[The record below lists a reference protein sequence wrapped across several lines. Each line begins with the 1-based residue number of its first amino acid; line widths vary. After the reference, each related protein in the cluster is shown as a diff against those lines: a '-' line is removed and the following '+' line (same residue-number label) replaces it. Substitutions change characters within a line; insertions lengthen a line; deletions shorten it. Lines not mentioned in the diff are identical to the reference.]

1 MDPDA
6 LRRRRWLTVVVM
18 MATIMQA
25 LDGTIANVALPNI
38 QGSLSATQEQV
49 AWVITSY
56 IVSAAIATPLAGF
69 CAVRFGVR
77 RILVS
82 SVIGFTIASMLCGAA
97 QTLPQL
103 VAFRTLQG
111 VCGAALVPLSQ
122 TLMMEAYPREEQ
134 GKAMAM
140 WGVGTMLGPIT
151 GPTLGGWLTD
161 EYSWRWVFYIN
172 LPVGILCAVGL
183 MILIKNKASDTPRPF
198 DLLGFTLLSIAIG
211 TFQLMLD
218 RGEQVDWFGSK
229 EIITEAAVAGIAA
242 AMFVIHMLSSDHP
255 FLPRDLF
262 RDRNLMLGIIFTAI
276 TGLLMI
282 VTATLLPPFLQ
293 QLKGYPVFTTGV
305 VMAPRGIGTMISMF
319 MVSRLIGKVDARWL
333 IAIGLSLCGLS
344 LYDMTQFSIDVSEG
358 QVIWNGFMQGI
369 GLGLVFPPLTTLAF
383 ATVPARIRTE
393 GAAINAL
400 MRNLGASIGVAV
412 LVALLD
418 RNTQIN
424 RSVLAE
430 HLTPFSPLWR
440 FGTTPL
446 QDHHAHDA
454 VRRRLAV
461 RLGAG
466 RRPLEA
472 DRNLERGTQPPGVD
486 DRLPQRLP
494 RARGRGGGLHP
505 AALLHAPPGAVCA
518 AVAPLTPGAPAPP
531 ASSGSHS
538 RLVMLPLCR
547 GAEPATLI

>member
-1 MDPDA
+1 
-6 LRRRRWLTVVVM
+6 
-18 MATIMQA
+18 
-25 LDGTIANVALPNI
+25 
-38 QGSLSATQEQV
+38 
-49 AWVITSY
+49 VITSY

-218 RGEQVDWFGSK
+218 RGEQIDWFGSR
-229 EIITEAAVAGIAA
+229 EIVIEAAVAGIAA
-242 AMFVIHMLSSDHP
+242 AMFVIHMLTSDHP

-412 LVALLD
+412 LVAMLD

-424 RSVLAE
+424 RSTLAE
-430 HLTPFSPLWR
+430 YLTPFSPLWR
-440 FGTTPL
+440 FGTTPIENGIPV
-446 QDHHAHDA
+446 DRARITAHMTPFGGGWPYGSVPVEDPSKLIGMWGEELNRQA
-454 VRRRLAV
+454 SMIAYLNDFRVLAV
-461 RLGAG
+461 
-466 RRPLEA
+466 
-472 DRNLERGTQPPGVD
+472 
-486 DRLPQRLP
+486 
-494 RARGRGGGLHP
+494 
-505 AALLHAPPGAVCA
+505 A
-518 AVAPLTPGAPAPP
+518 AVVFIPLLFLMRRQAQYARP
-531 ASSGSHS
+531 S
-538 RLVMLPLCR
+538 RR
-547 GAEPATLI
+547 

>member
-161 EYSWRWVFYIN
+161 EYTWRWVFYIN

-218 RGEQVDWFGSK
+218 RGEQIDWFGSR
-229 EIITEAAVAGIAA
+229 EIVIEAVVAGVAAV
-242 AMFVIHMLSSDHP
+242 MFVIHMLSSDHP

-333 IAIGLSLCGLS
+333 IAIGLSLCGIS

-358 QVIWNGFMQGI
+358 RVITNGFLQGI

-412 LVALLD
+412 LVAMLD

-424 RSVLAE
+424 RSTLAE
-430 HLTPFSPLWR
+430 YLTPFSPLWR
-440 FGTTPL
+440 FGTTPIENGIPV
-446 QDHHAHDA
+446 DRSRIVTHMTPFGGGWPYGA
-454 VRRRLAV
+454 VPVDDPSKLIGMWSEELSRQASMIAYLNDFRVLAV
-461 RLGAG
+461 
-466 RRPLEA
+466 
-472 DRNLERGTQPPGVD
+472 
-486 DRLPQRLP
+486 
-494 RARGRGGGLHP
+494 
-505 AALLHAPPGAVCA
+505 A
-518 AVAPLTPGAPAPP
+518 AVVFIPLLFFMRRQAQYARP
-531 ASSGSHS
+531 S
-538 RLVMLPLCR
+538 RR
-547 GAEPATLI
+547 

>member
-1 MDPDA
+1 MDSDA

-25 LDGTIANVALPNI
+25 LDGTIANVALPNM

-103 VAFRTLQG
+103 VLFRVMQG
-111 VCGAALVPLSQ
+111 VFGASLVPLSQ
-122 TLMMEAYPREEQ
+122 ALMMEAYTREEQ

-172 LPVGILCAVGL
+172 LPVGVMCAIGL
-183 MILIKNKASDTPRPF
+183 MILIKNKASDNPRPF

-218 RGEQVDWFGSK
+218 RGATVDWFSSR
-229 EIITEAAVAGIAA
+229 EIVVEAVVAGVAAV
-242 AMFVIHMLSSDHP
+242 MFVIHMLSSDHP
-255 FLPRDLF
+255 FLPRDMF
-262 RDRNLMLGIIFTAI
+262 RDRNLMLGIVFTAI

-282 VTATLLPPFLQ
+282 VTATLMPPFLQ
-293 QLKGYPVFTTGV
+293 QLKGYPVFTTGI

-319 MVSRLIGKVDARWL
+319 VVSRMIGRVDARWL

-344 LYDMTQFSIDVSEG
+344 LYDMTQFSIDVSEA
-358 QVIWNGFMQGI
+358 QVIWNGFLQGT

-383 ATVPARIRTE
+383 ATIPARIRTE

-412 LVALLD
+412 LVAMLG
-418 RNTQIN
+418 RNIQVN
-424 RSVLAE
+424 RSALAE
-430 HLTPFSPLWR
+430 YLTPFNQLWR
-440 FGTTPL
+440 FGSMPIENGIP
-446 QDHHAHDA
+446 
-454 VRRRLAV
+454 V
-461 RLGAG
+461 
-466 RRPLEA
+466 
-472 DRNLERGTQPPGVD
+472 DRSRIITHMMPFSGSWSYGSVPVD
-486 DRLPQRLP
+486 DPSKLIGIWGEELNRQAAMIAYLNDFRVLALSALVCIPLLFFMRRQTQY
-494 RARGRGGGLHP
+494 ARP
-505 AALLHAPPGAVCA
+505 
-518 AVAPLTPGAPAPP
+518 
-531 ASSGSHS
+531 S
-538 RLVMLPLCR
+538 RR
-547 GAEPATLI
+547 

>member
-1 MDPDA
+1 MDADQ

-25 LDGTIANVALPNI
+25 LDGTIANVALPNM

-103 VAFRTLQG
+103 VTFRTLQG
-111 VCGAALVPLSQ
+111 ICGAALVPLSQ
-122 TLMMEAYPREEQ
+122 ALMMDAYSREEQ

-172 LPVGILCAVGL
+172 LPVGILCAIGL
-183 MILIKNKASDTPRPF
+183 LILVKHKASDNPRPF
-198 DLLGFTLLSIAIG
+198 DLLGFTLLAIAIG

-218 RGEQVDWFGSK
+218 RGETVDWFGSK
-229 EIITEAAVAGIAA
+229 EIIVEAVVAGVAA
-242 AMFVIHMLSSDHP
+242 AMFVLHMLSDDHP
-255 FLPRDLF
+255 FLPRELF
-262 RDRNLMLGIIFTAI
+262 RDRNLILGLTFTAV

-293 QLKGYPVFTTGV
+293 QLKGYPVFTTGI
-305 VMAPRGIGTMISMF
+305 VMAPRGIGTMLSMF
-319 MVSRLIGKVDARWL
+319 VVSRLIGRVDARWL
-333 IAIGLSLCGLS
+333 IALGLSLCALS
-344 LYDMTQFSIDVSEG
+344 LYDMTLFTLDVDEG
-358 QVIWNGFMQGI
+358 RIIWNGFLQGV

-383 ATVPARIRTE
+383 ATVPLRVRTE
-393 GAAINAL
+393 GAALNAL
-400 MRNLGASIGVAV
+400 MRNLGASIGVAS
-412 LVALLD
+412 LVALLS
-418 RNTQIN
+418 RNVQIN
-424 RSVLAE
+424 RSELAE
-430 HLTPFSPLWR
+430 HLTPFSPFWR
-440 FGTTPL
+440 LANMPMQNGVPISRERLIDYWTPL
-446 QDHHAHDA
+446 MGGFPFGSVPTDDPNKLIGMWAEELNRQAATIAYLNDFRVLAISA
-454 VRRRLAV
+454 VVFIPLLFFMRRQAMLA
-461 RLGAG
+461 RPS
-466 RRPLEA
+466 RR
-472 DRNLERGTQPPGVD
+472 
-486 DRLPQRLP
+486 
-494 RARGRGGGLHP
+494 
-505 AALLHAPPGAVCA
+505 
-518 AVAPLTPGAPAPP
+518 
-531 ASSGSHS
+531 
-538 RLVMLPLCR
+538 
-547 GAEPATLI
+547 

>member
-1 MDPDA
+1 MDRDQ

-25 LDGTIANVALPNI
+25 LDGTIANVALPSM

-69 CAVRFGVR
+69 CAVRFGLR

-103 VAFRTLQG
+103 VMFRTLQG
-111 VCGAALVPLSQ
+111 VFGAALVPLSQ
-122 TLMMEAYPREEQ
+122 ALMMDTYTREEQ

-140 WGVGTMLGPIT
+140 WGVGTMLGPIS

-172 LPVGILCAVGL
+172 LPVGILCAIGL
-183 MILIKNKASDTPRPF
+183 MVLVKNKASDNPRPF
-198 DLLGFTLLSIAIG
+198 DLLGFTLLSVAIG

-218 RGEQVDWFGSK
+218 RGEQVDWFSSK
-229 EIITEAAVAGIAA
+229 EIIAEAAVSGIAA
-242 AMFVIHMLSSDHP
+242 VMFVIHMLSDDHP
-255 FLPRDLF
+255 FLPREMF

-293 QLKGYPVFTTGV
+293 QLKGYPVFTTGI

-319 MVSRLIGKVDARWL
+319 VVSRMIGRVDARWL
-333 IAIGLSLCGLS
+333 IALGLSLCGGS
-344 LYDMTQFSIDVSEG
+344 LYDMTQFTLDVSESRI
-358 QVIWNGFMQGI
+358 VWNGFLQGV

-400 MRNLGASIGVAV
+400 MRNLGASIGVAT

-418 RNTQIN
+418 RNIQIN
-424 RSVLAE
+424 RSALAE
-430 HLTPFSPLWR
+430 NLTPFNPLWR
-440 FGTTPL
+440 LGTTPIVNGL
-446 QDHHAHDA
+446 P
-454 VRRRLAV
+454 V
-461 RLGAG
+461 
-466 RRPLEA
+466 
-472 DRNLERGTQPPGVD
+472 DRSRIVSYLNPF
-486 DRLPQRLP
+486 
-494 RARGRGGGLHP
+494 GGGFPFGSVPIDDPSKLIALWGEELNRQ
-505 AALLHAPPGAVCA
+505 AAAIAYLNDFRVLAIASVLFIPLLLFMRRQAMFARP
-518 AVAPLTPGAPAPP
+518 
-531 ASSGSHS
+531 S
-538 RLVMLPLCR
+538 RR
-547 GAEPATLI
+547 

>member
-1 MDPDA
+1 MDADA

-25 LDGTIANVALPNI
+25 LDGTIANVALPNM

-103 VAFRTLQG
+103 VLFRVMQG
-111 VCGAALVPLSQ
+111 ICGASLVPLSQ
-122 TLMMEAYPREEQ
+122 TLMMEAYTREEQ

-172 LPVGILCAVGL
+172 LPVGILCSIGL
-183 MILIKNKASDTPRPF
+183 MILIKNKASDNPRPF

-218 RGEQVDWFGSK
+218 RGETVDWFGAK
-229 EIITEAAVAGIAA
+229 EIVVEAIVAGVAA
-242 AMFVIHMLSSDHP
+242 AMFVIHMLSDDHP

-262 RDRNLMLGIIFTAI
+262 RDRNLVLGIVFTAV

-293 QLKGYPVFTTGV
+293 QLKGYPVFTTGI
-305 VMAPRGIGTMISMF
+305 VMAPRGIGTMLSMLV
-319 MVSRLIGKVDARWL
+319 VSRLIGRVDARWL
-333 IAIGLSLCGLS
+333 IALGLTLCGLS
-344 LYDMTQFSIDVSEG
+344 LYDMTLFTLDVDEG
-358 QVIWNGFMQGI
+358 RIVWNGFLQGV

-383 ATVPARIRTE
+383 ATISARVRTE
-393 GAAINAL
+393 GAALNAL
-400 MRNLGASIGVAV
+400 MRNLGASIGVAA

-418 RNTQIN
+418 RNVQIN

-430 HLTPFSPLWR
+430 NLTPFNPLWR
-440 FGTTPL
+440 LGNIPIENGIPVDRARIVTHLMPFSGGWPYGSVPTDDPSKLIGMWGEELNRQAATIAYL
-446 QDHHAHDA
+446 NDFR
-454 VRRRLAV
+454 VLAV
-461 RLGAG
+461 ATIVFIPLLLFM
-466 RRPLEA
+466 RRQA
-472 DRNLERGTQPPGVD
+472 MF
-486 DRLPQRLP
+486 
-494 RARGRGGGLHP
+494 ARP
-505 AALLHAPPGAVCA
+505 
-518 AVAPLTPGAPAPP
+518 
-531 ASSGSHS
+531 S
-538 RLVMLPLCR
+538 RR
-547 GAEPATLI
+547 

>member
-1 MDPDA
+1 MDPDQ

-25 LDGTIANVALPNI
+25 LDGTIANVALPNM

-69 CAVRFGVR
+69 CAVRFGLR

-103 VAFRTLQG
+103 VMFRTLQG

-122 TLMMEAYPREEQ
+122 ALMMETYSREEQ

-172 LPVGILCAVGL
+172 LPVGILCAIGL
-183 MILIKNKASDTPRPF
+183 MVLIKNKASDNPRPF
-198 DLLGFTLLSIAIG
+198 DLLGFSLLSIAIG

-218 RGEQVDWFGSK
+218 RGEQVDWFSSK
-229 EIITEAAVAGIAA
+229 EIIAEATVAGIAA
-242 AMFVIHMLSSDHP
+242 VMFVIHMLSDDHP

-293 QLKGYPVFTTGV
+293 QLKGYPVFTTGI

-319 MVSRLIGKVDARWL
+319 VVSRMIGRVDARWL
-333 IAIGLSLCGLS
+333 IALGLSLCGVS
-344 LYDMTQFSIDVSEG
+344 LYVMTLFTLDVSEG
-358 QVIWNGFMQGI
+358 RIIWNGFLQGI

-400 MRNLGASIGVAV
+400 MRNLGASIGVAT

-418 RNTQIN
+418 RNIQIN
-424 RSVLAE
+424 RSTLAE
-430 HLTPFSPLWR
+430 YLTPFSPLWR
-440 FGTTPL
+440 FATTPIE
-446 QDHHAHDA
+446 HGIP
-454 VRRRLAV
+454 V
-461 RLGAG
+461 
-466 RRPLEA
+466 
-472 DRNLERGTQPPGVD
+472 DRSRIVGYMTPF
-486 DRLPQRLP
+486 
-494 RARGRGGGLHP
+494 GGGYP
-505 AALLHAPPGAVCA
+505 F
-518 AVAPLTPGAPAPP
+518 
-531 ASSGSHS
+531 GSVPTDDPS
-538 RLVMLPLCR
+538 RLIFMWGEELNRQAATIAYLNDFRVLALATVVFIPMLLFMRRQAMFARPSR
-547 GAEPATLI
+547 R

>member
-103 VAFRTLQG
+103 VAFRTMQG
-111 VCGAALVPLSQ
+111 ICGAALVPLSQ

-218 RGEQVDWFGSK
+218 RGEQIDWFGSR
-229 EIITEAAVAGIAA
+229 EIVIEAVVAGVAA

-358 QVIWNGFMQGI
+358 QVIWNGFMQGV

-424 RSVLAE
+424 RSALAE

-440 FGTTPL
+440 YGTTPIENGVL
-446 QDHHAHDA
+446 VDRSRLTAHMTPFGGGWPYGSVPVDDPSKLIGMWGEELNRQA
-454 VRRRLAV
+454 SMIAYLNDFRVLAV
-461 RLGAG
+461 
-466 RRPLEA
+466 
-472 DRNLERGTQPPGVD
+472 
-486 DRLPQRLP
+486 
-494 RARGRGGGLHP
+494 
-505 AALLHAPPGAVCA
+505 A
-518 AVAPLTPGAPAPP
+518 AVVFIPLLFLMRRQAQYARP
-531 ASSGSHS
+531 S
-538 RLVMLPLCR
+538 RR
-547 GAEPATLI
+547 

>member
-1 MDPDA
+1 MDADA

-25 LDGTIANVALPNI
+25 LDGTIANVALPDI

-82 SVIGFTIASMLCGAA
+82 SVIGFTLASMLCGLA
-97 QTLPQL
+97 QSLPQL
-103 VAFRTLQG
+103 VIFRVMQG
-111 VCGAALVPLSQ
+111 VFGASLVPLSQ
-122 TLMMEAYPREEQ
+122 ALMMDAYPREEQ

-172 LPVGILCAVGL
+172 LPVGIVCAIGL
-183 MILIKNKASDTPRPF
+183 LILVKHKANDTPRPF
-198 DLLGFTLLSIAIG
+198 DLLGFTLLAIAIG

-218 RGEQVDWFGSK
+218 RGEQADWFGSK
-229 EIITEAAVAGIAA
+229 EIIAESVVAGVAA
-242 AMFVIHMLSSDHP
+242 TMFVIHMLSSDQP
-255 FLPRDLF
+255 FLPRELF
-262 RDRNLMLGIIFTAI
+262 RDRNLMLGLTFTAV

-305 VMAPRGIGTMISMF
+305 VMAPRGIGTMLSMF
-319 MVSRLIGKVDARWL
+319 MVSRMIGRVDARHL
-333 IAIGLSLCGLS
+333 IAIGLALCALS
-344 LYDMTQFSIDVSEG
+344 LYDMTLFSLDISEAR
-358 QVIWNGFMQGI
+358 VVWNGFLQGL

-393 GAAINAL
+393 GAAMNAL
-400 MRNLGASIGVAV
+400 MRNLGASIGVAT
-412 LVALLD
+412 LVALLG

-424 RSVLAE
+424 RSTLAE
-430 HLTPFSPLWR
+430 NLTAFNPLWR
-440 FGTTPL
+440 YGTNPTENGILVDRSHLLSHMTPFGGAWPYGALPTDDFTKLMAMWGEELNRQASMIAYLNDFRVLAISAVVFMPL
-446 QDHHAHDA
+446 LFFM
-454 VRRRLAV
+454 RRQ
-461 RLGAG
+461 AG
-466 RRPLEA
+466 FARPTRR
-472 DRNLERGTQPPGVD
+472 
-486 DRLPQRLP
+486 
-494 RARGRGGGLHP
+494 
-505 AALLHAPPGAVCA
+505 
-518 AVAPLTPGAPAPP
+518 
-531 ASSGSHS
+531 
-538 RLVMLPLCR
+538 
-547 GAEPATLI
+547 

>member
-111 VCGAALVPLSQ
+111 ICGAALVPLSQ

-161 EYSWRWVFYIN
+161 EYTWRWVFYIN

-218 RGEQVDWFGSK
+218 RGEQIDWFGSR
-229 EIITEAAVAGIAA
+229 EIVIEAAVAGVAA

-319 MVSRLIGKVDARWL
+319 MVSRLIGRVDARWL
-333 IAIGLSLCGLS
+333 IAIGLVLCGLS

-412 LVALLD
+412 LVAMLD

-424 RSVLAE
+424 RSTLAE
-430 HLTPFSPLWR
+430 YLTPFSPLWR
-440 FGTTPL
+440 FGTTPIENGIPV
-446 QDHHAHDA
+446 DRARITAHMTPFGGGWPYGSVPVDDPSKLIGMWGEELNRQA
-454 VRRRLAV
+454 SMIAYLNDFRVLAV
-461 RLGAG
+461 
-466 RRPLEA
+466 
-472 DRNLERGTQPPGVD
+472 
-486 DRLPQRLP
+486 
-494 RARGRGGGLHP
+494 
-505 AALLHAPPGAVCA
+505 A
-518 AVAPLTPGAPAPP
+518 AVVFIPLLFLMRRQAQYARP
-531 ASSGSHS
+531 S
-538 RLVMLPLCR
+538 RR
-547 GAEPATLI
+547 

>member
-103 VAFRTLQG
+103 VAFRTMQG
-111 VCGAALVPLSQ
+111 ICGAALVPLSQ

-183 MILIKNKASDTPRPF
+183 MVLIKNKASDNPRPF

-218 RGEQVDWFGSK
+218 RGEQIDWFGSR
-229 EIITEAAVAGIAA
+229 EIVIEAVVAGVAA

-333 IAIGLSLCGLS
+333 IAIGLSLCGMS

-358 QVIWNGFMQGI
+358 QVIWNGFLQGI

-412 LVALLD
+412 LVAMLD

-424 RSVLAE
+424 RSALAE

-440 FGTTPL
+440 YGTTPIENGVL
-446 QDHHAHDA
+446 VDRSRLTAHMTPFGGGWPYGSVPVDDPSKLIGMWGEELNRQA
-454 VRRRLAV
+454 SMIAYLNDFRVLAV
-461 RLGAG
+461 
-466 RRPLEA
+466 
-472 DRNLERGTQPPGVD
+472 
-486 DRLPQRLP
+486 
-494 RARGRGGGLHP
+494 
-505 AALLHAPPGAVCA
+505 A
-518 AVAPLTPGAPAPP
+518 AVVFIPLLFFMRRQAQYARP
-531 ASSGSHS
+531 S
-538 RLVMLPLCR
+538 RR
-547 GAEPATLI
+547 

>member
-6 LRRRRWLTVVVM
+6 LRRRRWLTLVVM

-82 SVIGFTIASMLCGAA
+82 SVIAFTIASMLCGAA

-103 VAFRTLQG
+103 VAFRTMQG

-122 TLMMEAYPREEQ
+122 ALMMEAYPREEQ

-161 EYSWRWVFYIN
+161 EYTWRWVFYIN

-218 RGEQVDWFGSK
+218 RGEQIDWFGSR
-229 EIITEAAVAGIAA
+229 EIVIEAAVAGIAA

-333 IAIGLSLCGLS
+333 IAIGLSLCGIS

-358 QVIWNGFMQGI
+358 RVIWNGFMQGI

-424 RSVLAE
+424 RSKLAE
-430 HLTPFSPLWR
+430 HLTPFNPLWR
-440 FGTTPL
+440 FGTTPVENGVL
-446 QDHHAHDA
+446 VDRARLTAHMTPFGGGWPYGSLPVDDPSKLIGMWGEELNRQA
-454 VRRRLAV
+454 SMIAYLNDFRVLAV
-461 RLGAG
+461 
-466 RRPLEA
+466 
-472 DRNLERGTQPPGVD
+472 
-486 DRLPQRLP
+486 
-494 RARGRGGGLHP
+494 
-505 AALLHAPPGAVCA
+505 A
-518 AVAPLTPGAPAPP
+518 AVVFIPLLFFMRRQAQYARP
-531 ASSGSHS
+531 S
-538 RLVMLPLCR
+538 RR
-547 GAEPATLI
+547 

>member
-218 RGEQVDWFGSK
+218 RGEQIDWFGSR
-229 EIITEAAVAGIAA
+229 EIVVEAAVAGIAA
-242 AMFVIHMLSSDHP
+242 AMFVIHMLTSDHP

-333 IAIGLSLCGLS
+333 IAIGLSLCGIS

-412 LVALLD
+412 LVAMLD

-424 RSVLAE
+424 RSTLAE
-430 HLTPFSPLWR
+430 YLTPFSPLWR
-440 FGTTPL
+440 FGTTPIENGIPV
-446 QDHHAHDA
+446 DRARITAHMTPFGGGWPYGSVPVDDPSKLIGMWGEELNRQA
-454 VRRRLAV
+454 SMIAYLNDFRVLAV
-461 RLGAG
+461 
-466 RRPLEA
+466 
-472 DRNLERGTQPPGVD
+472 
-486 DRLPQRLP
+486 
-494 RARGRGGGLHP
+494 
-505 AALLHAPPGAVCA
+505 A
-518 AVAPLTPGAPAPP
+518 AVVFIPLLFLMRRQAQYARP
-531 ASSGSHS
+531 S
-538 RLVMLPLCR
+538 RR
-547 GAEPATLI
+547 

>member
-25 LDGTIANVALPNI
+25 LDGTIANVALPSI

-82 SVIGFTIASMLCGAA
+82 SVIAFTIASMLCGAA

-103 VAFRTLQG
+103 VAFRTMQG
-111 VCGAALVPLSQ
+111 ICGAALVPLSQ
-122 TLMMEAYPREEQ
+122 ALMMEAYPREEQ

-161 EYSWRWVFYIN
+161 EYTWRWVFYIN

-218 RGEQVDWFGSK
+218 RGEQIDWFGSR
-229 EIITEAAVAGIAA
+229 EIVIEAAVAGIAA

-333 IAIGLSLCGLS
+333 IAIGLSLCGIS

-358 QVIWNGFMQGI
+358 RVIWNGFMQGI

-424 RSVLAE
+424 RSTLAE
-430 HLTPFSPLWR
+430 HLTPFNPLWR
-440 FGTTPL
+440 FGTTPIENGIPVDRSKIVTHMTPFGGGWPYGSVPVDDPSKL
-446 QDHHAHDA
+446 IGMWSEELNRQASMIAYLNDFR
-454 VRRRLAV
+454 VLAV
-461 RLGAG
+461 
-466 RRPLEA
+466 
-472 DRNLERGTQPPGVD
+472 
-486 DRLPQRLP
+486 
-494 RARGRGGGLHP
+494 
-505 AALLHAPPGAVCA
+505 A
-518 AVAPLTPGAPAPP
+518 AVVFIPLLFFMRRQAQYARP
-531 ASSGSHS
+531 S
-538 RLVMLPLCR
+538 RR
-547 GAEPATLI
+547 

>member
-218 RGEQVDWFGSK
+218 RGEQIDWFGSR
-229 EIITEAAVAGIAA
+229 EIVVEAAVAGVAA

-358 QVIWNGFMQGI
+358 EVIRNGFMQGI

-440 FGTTPL
+440 FGTTPIENGIP
-446 QDHHAHDA
+446 
-454 VRRRLAV
+454 V
-461 RLGAG
+461 
-466 RRPLEA
+466 
-472 DRNLERGTQPPGVD
+472 DRSRIITHMTPF
-486 DRLPQRLP
+486 
-494 RARGRGGGLHP
+494 GGGWPYGSVPIDDPSKLIGIWGEELNRQASMIAYLNDFRVLAIASVLFIP
-505 AALLHAPPGAVCA
+505 LLLFMRRQAMFARP
-518 AVAPLTPGAPAPP
+518 
-531 ASSGSHS
+531 S
-538 RLVMLPLCR
+538 RR
-547 GAEPATLI
+547 

>member
-1 MDPDA
+1 MDRDA

-25 LDGTIANVALPNI
+25 LDGTIANVALPSI

-82 SVIGFTIASMLCGAA
+82 SVIAFTIASMLCGAA

-103 VAFRTLQG
+103 VAFRTMQG
-111 VCGAALVPLSQ
+111 ICGAALVPLSQ
-122 TLMMEAYPREEQ
+122 ALMMEAYPREEQ

-161 EYSWRWVFYIN
+161 EYTWRWVFYIN

-218 RGEQVDWFGSK
+218 RGEQIDWFGSR
-229 EIITEAAVAGIAA
+229 EIVIEAAVAGIAA

-276 TGLLMI
+276 TGLLMV

-333 IAIGLSLCGLS
+333 IAIGLSLCGIS
-344 LYDMTQFSIDVSEG
+344 LYDMTQFSIDVSENR
-358 QVIWNGFMQGI
+358 VIWNGFMQGI

-430 HLTPFSPLWR
+430 HLTPFNPLWR
-440 FGTTPL
+440 FGTTPIENGL
-446 QDHHAHDA
+446 PVDRSKIITHMTPFGGGWPYGSVPIDDPSKLIGMWSEELNRQASMIAYLNDFR
-454 VRRRLAV
+454 VLAV
-461 RLGAG
+461 
-466 RRPLEA
+466 
-472 DRNLERGTQPPGVD
+472 
-486 DRLPQRLP
+486 
-494 RARGRGGGLHP
+494 
-505 AALLHAPPGAVCA
+505 A
-518 AVAPLTPGAPAPP
+518 AVVFIPLLFLMRRQAQYARP
-531 ASSGSHS
+531 S
-538 RLVMLPLCR
+538 RR
-547 GAEPATLI
+547 

>member
-103 VAFRTLQG
+103 VAFRTMQG

-218 RGEQVDWFGSK
+218 RGEQIDWFGSR
-229 EIITEAAVAGIAA
+229 EIVVEAAVAGVAA
-242 AMFVIHMLSSDHP
+242 AMFVIHMLTSDHP

-412 LVALLD
+412 LVAMLD

-424 RSVLAE
+424 RSTLAE
-430 HLTPFSPLWR
+430 YLTPFSPLWR
-440 FGTTPL
+440 FGTTPIENGIPV
-446 QDHHAHDA
+446 DRARITAHMTPFGGGWPYGSVPVDDPSKLIGMWGEELNRQA
-454 VRRRLAV
+454 SMIAYLNDFRVLAV
-461 RLGAG
+461 
-466 RRPLEA
+466 
-472 DRNLERGTQPPGVD
+472 
-486 DRLPQRLP
+486 
-494 RARGRGGGLHP
+494 
-505 AALLHAPPGAVCA
+505 A
-518 AVAPLTPGAPAPP
+518 AVVFIPLLFLMRRQAQYARP
-531 ASSGSHS
+531 S
-538 RLVMLPLCR
+538 RR
-547 GAEPATLI
+547 

>member
-1 MDPDA
+1 MDPDH

-25 LDGTIANVALPNI
+25 LDGTITNVALPNM

-49 AWVITSY
+49 AWVVTSY
-56 IVSAAIATPLAGF
+56 IVAAAISTPLAGF

-103 VAFRTLQG
+103 VLFRTLQG
-111 VCGAALVPLSQ
+111 ICGASLVPLSQ
-122 TLMMEAYPREEQ
+122 TLMMEAYSREEQ

-140 WGVGTMLGPIT
+140 WGVGTMLGPIS

-161 EYSWRWVFYIN
+161 DYSWRWVFYIN
-172 LPVGILCAVGL
+172 LPVGNLCTIGL
-183 MILIKNKASDTPRPF
+183 MILIKNKASDNPRPF

-211 TFQLMLD
+211 SFQLMLD

-229 EIITEAAVAGIAA
+229 EIVTEAVVAAVAA
-242 AMFVIHMLSSDHP
+242 AMFVLHMLSDDHP

-262 RDRNLMLGIIFTAI
+262 KDRNLMLGIVFTAV

-319 MVSRLIGKVDARWL
+319 CVSRMIGRVDARYL

-344 LYDMTQFSIDVSEG
+344 LYDMTLFTLDVSEG
-358 QVIWNGFMQGI
+358 RVVWNGFLQGV

-383 ATVPARIRTE
+383 ATIPARIRTE

-400 MRNLGASIGVAV
+400 MRNLGASIGVAA
-412 LVALLD
+412 LVALLA
-418 RNTQIN
+418 RNTQVN
-424 RSVLAE
+424 RSEIAE
-430 HLTPFSPLWR
+430 HLTPFSPFWR
-440 FGTTPL
+440 FATTPME
-446 QDHHAHDA
+446 HGIP
-454 VRRRLAV
+454 V
-461 RLGAG
+461 
-466 RRPLEA
+466 
-472 DRNLERGTQPPGVD
+472 DR
-486 DRLPQRLP
+486 
-494 RARGRGGGLHP
+494 
-505 AALLHAPPGAVCA
+505 
-518 AVAPLTPGAPAPP
+518 
-531 ASSGSHS
+531 S
-538 RLVMLPLCR
+538 RLIDYFTPLAGGFPFGSVPIDDPNKLIGMWGEELNR
-547 GAEPATLI
+547 QAATIAYLNDFRVLAMATVVAIPLLMFMRRQAGLARPSRR

>member
-69 CAVRFGVR
+69 CTVRFGVR

-172 LPVGILCAVGL
+172 LPVGILCAIGL
-183 MILIKNKASDTPRPF
+183 MILIKNKASDNPRPF

-218 RGEQVDWFGSK
+218 RGEQIDWFGSR
-229 EIITEAAVAGIAA
+229 EIVIEAVVAGVAA

-358 QVIWNGFMQGI
+358 EVIRNGFMQGI

-412 LVALLD
+412 LVAMLD

-424 RSVLAE
+424 RSALAE

-440 FGTTPL
+440 YGTTPVENGVL
-446 QDHHAHDA
+446 VDRARLTAHMTPFGGGWPYGSVPVDDPSKLIGMWGEELNRQA
-454 VRRRLAV
+454 SMIAYLNDFRVLAV
-461 RLGAG
+461 
-466 RRPLEA
+466 
-472 DRNLERGTQPPGVD
+472 
-486 DRLPQRLP
+486 
-494 RARGRGGGLHP
+494 
-505 AALLHAPPGAVCA
+505 A
-518 AVAPLTPGAPAPP
+518 AVVFIPLLFFMRRQAQYARP
-531 ASSGSHS
+531 S
-538 RLVMLPLCR
+538 RR
-547 GAEPATLI
+547 

>member
-111 VCGAALVPLSQ
+111 ICGAALVPLSQ

-183 MILIKNKASDTPRPF
+183 MILIKNKASDNPRPF

-218 RGEQVDWFGSK
+218 RGEQIDWFGSR
-229 EIITEAAVAGIAA
+229 EIVIEAVVAGVAA

-358 QVIWNGFMQGI
+358 EVIRNGFMQGI

-412 LVALLD
+412 LVAMLD
-418 RNTQIN
+418 IYLSSRQRWRRSYRAARNQSGG
-424 RSVLAE
+424 SVL
-430 HLTPFSPLWR
+430 R
-440 FGTTPL
+440 R
-446 QDHHAHDA
+446 DAHNYYRHGPPWAHYHWSHGQRDA
-454 VRRRLAV
+454 K
-461 RLGAG
+461 
-466 RRPLEA
+466 
-472 DRNLERGTQPPGVD
+472 
-486 DRLPQRLP
+486 
-494 RARGRGGGLHP
+494 
-505 AALLHAPPGAVCA
+505 
-518 AVAPLTPGAPAPP
+518 
-531 ASSGSHS
+531 S
-538 RLVMLPLCR
+538 
-547 GAEPATLI
+547 

>member
-1 MDPDA
+1 
-6 LRRRRWLTVVVM
+6 
-18 MATIMQA
+18 
-25 LDGTIANVALPNI
+25 
-38 QGSLSATQEQV
+38 
-49 AWVITSY
+49 VITSY

-103 VAFRTLQG
+103 VAFRTMQG
-111 VCGAALVPLSQ
+111 ICGAALVPLSQ

-218 RGEQVDWFGSK
+218 RGEQIDWFGSR
-229 EIITEAAVAGIAA
+229 EIVVEAAVAGIAA
-242 AMFVIHMLSSDHP
+242 AMFVIHMLTSDHP

-333 IAIGLSLCGLS
+333 IAIGLSLCGIS

-412 LVALLD
+412 LVAMLD

-424 RSVLAE
+424 RSTLAE
-430 HLTPFSPLWR
+430 YLTPFSPLWR
-440 FGTTPL
+440 FGTTPIENGIPV
-446 QDHHAHDA
+446 DRARITAHMTPFGGGWPYGSVPVDDPSKLIGMWGEELNRQA
-454 VRRRLAV
+454 SMIAYLNDFRVLAV
-461 RLGAG
+461 
-466 RRPLEA
+466 
-472 DRNLERGTQPPGVD
+472 
-486 DRLPQRLP
+486 
-494 RARGRGGGLHP
+494 
-505 AALLHAPPGAVCA
+505 A
-518 AVAPLTPGAPAPP
+518 AVVFIPLLFLMRRQAQYARP
-531 ASSGSHS
+531 S
-538 RLVMLPLCR
+538 RR
-547 GAEPATLI
+547 

>member
-134 GKAMAM
+134 GKAM

-218 RGEQVDWFGSK
+218 RGEQIDWFGSR
-229 EIITEAAVAGIAA
+229 EIVVEAAVA
-242 AMFVIHMLSSDHP
+242 
-255 FLPRDLF
+255 
-262 RDRNLMLGIIFTAI
+262 
-276 TGLLMI
+276 
-282 VTATLLPPFLQ
+282 
-293 QLKGYPVFTTGV
+293 
-305 VMAPRGIGTMISMF
+305 GIGTMISMF

-418 RNTQIN
+418 RNTQVN

-440 FGTTPL
+440 FGTTPIENGIPV
-446 QDHHAHDA
+446 DRARITAHMTPFGGGWPYGSVPVDDPSKLIGMWGEELNRQA
-454 VRRRLAV
+454 SMIAYLNDFRVLAV
-461 RLGAG
+461 
-466 RRPLEA
+466 
-472 DRNLERGTQPPGVD
+472 
-486 DRLPQRLP
+486 
-494 RARGRGGGLHP
+494 
-505 AALLHAPPGAVCA
+505 A
-518 AVAPLTPGAPAPP
+518 AVIFIPLLFFMRRQAQYARP
-531 ASSGSHS
+531 S
-538 RLVMLPLCR
+538 RR
-547 GAEPATLI
+547 

>member
-1 MDPDA
+1 
-6 LRRRRWLTVVVM
+6 
-18 MATIMQA
+18 MA
-25 LDGTIANVALPNI
+25 
-38 QGSLSATQEQV
+38 
-49 AWVITSY
+49 
-56 IVSAAIATPLAGF
+56 
-69 CAVRFGVR
+69 GV
-77 RILVS
+77 
-82 SVIGFTIASMLCGAA
+82 
-97 QTLPQL
+97 
-103 VAFRTLQG
+103 
-111 VCGAALVPLSQ
+111 
-122 TLMMEAYPREEQ
+122 
-134 GKAMAM
+134 
-140 WGVGTMLGPIT
+140 
-151 GPTLGGWLTD
+151 
-161 EYSWRWVFYIN
+161 
-172 LPVGILCAVGL
+172 
-183 MILIKNKASDTPRPF
+183 
-198 DLLGFTLLSIAIG
+198 
-211 TFQLMLD
+211 
-218 RGEQVDWFGSK
+218 
-229 EIITEAAVAGIAA
+229 AA

-333 IAIGLSLCGLS
+333 IAIGLSLCGIS

-358 QVIWNGFMQGI
+358 RVVWNGFLQGI

-424 RSVLAE
+424 RSALAE
-430 HLTPFSPLWR
+430 HLTPFSPVLAVR
-440 FGTTPL
+440 HRST
-446 QDHHAHDA
+446 ARAISHDA

-461 RLGAG
+461 RLGG
-466 RRPLEA
+466 RGTLE
-472 DRNLERGTQPPGVD
+472 TQPPGRD

-494 RARGRGGGLHP
+494 RHDALHRGRHP
-505 AALLHAPPGAVCA
+505 AALLHAPRAVMH
-518 AVAPLTPGAPAPP
+518 AVAP
-531 ASSGSHS
+531 S
-538 RLVMLPLCR
+538 
-547 GAEPATLI
+547 

>member
-1 MDPDA
+1 MDPDQ

-25 LDGTIANVALPNI
+25 LDGTIANVALPDI

-69 CAVRFGVR
+69 CAVRFGLR
-77 RILVS
+77 RILVA

-103 VAFRTLQG
+103 VLFRVMQG
-111 VCGAALVPLSQ
+111 VFGASLVPLSQ
-122 TLMMEAYPREEQ
+122 ALMMEAYTREEQ

-172 LPVGILCAVGL
+172 LPVGILCAIGL
-183 MILIKNKASDTPRPF
+183 MILVKNKASENPRPF
-198 DLLGFTLLSIAIG
+198 DLLGFTLLSVAIG
-211 TFQLMLD
+211 SFQLMLD

-229 EIITEAAVAGIAA
+229 EIIVECVVAAVAA
-242 AMFVIHMLSSDHP
+242 AMFVIHMLSDDHP

-262 RDRNLMLGIIFTAI
+262 KDRNLILGLTFTAV

-293 QLKGYPVFTTGV
+293 QLKGYPVFTTGIA
-305 VMAPRGIGTMISMF
+305 MAPRGVGTMISMF
-319 MVSRLIGKVDARWL
+319 VVSRMIGKVDARWL

-344 LYDMTQFSIDVSEG
+344 LHDMAQFTLDISEG
-358 QVIWNGFMQGI
+358 RVIWNGFLQGI

-393 GAAINAL
+393 GAALNAL
-400 MRNLGASIGVAV
+400 MRNLGASVGVAA
-412 LVALLD
+412 LVALLG
-418 RNTQIN
+418 RNIQVN
-424 RSVLAE
+424 RSELAE
-430 HLTPFSPLWR
+430 HLTAFNPFWR
-440 FGTTPL
+440 FGVTPTEHGIPIDRARLIDYFTPL
-446 QDHHAHDA
+446 SGGFPFNA
-454 VRRRLAV
+454 VPTDDPTKLIGMWTEELNRQAATIAYLNDFRVLA
-461 RLGAG
+461 
-466 RRPLEA
+466 
-472 DRNLERGTQPPGVD
+472 
-486 DRLPQRLP
+486 
-494 RARGRGGGLHP
+494 
-505 AALLHAPPGAVCA
+505 AATMVF
-518 AVAPLTPGAPAPP
+518 
-531 ASSGSHS
+531 
-538 RLVMLPLCR
+538 LPLLFFMR
-547 GAEPATLI
+547 RQAMLARPSRR

>member
-1 MDPDA
+1 MSVDPA
-6 LRRRRWLTVVVM
+6 VLRRRRWLTVVVM

-25 LDGTIANVALPNI
+25 LDGTIANVALPNM

-97 QTLPQL
+97 QTLEQL
-103 VAFRTLQG
+103 VLFRALQG
-111 VCGAALVPLSQ
+111 VCGASLVPLSQ

-161 EYSWRWVFYIN
+161 QYTWRWVFYIN
-172 LPVGILCAVGL
+172 LPVGIMCAIGL
-183 MILIKNKASDTPRPF
+183 MILIKNKASDNPRPF

-218 RGEQVDWFGSK
+218 RGQQLDWFGAR
-229 EIITEAAVAGIAA
+229 EIVVEAVVAGVAIS
-242 AMFVIHMLSSDHP
+242 MFVIHMLSDDHP

-262 RDRNLMLGIIFTAI
+262 RDRNLMLGIIFTAV

-293 QLKGYPVFTTGV
+293 QLKGYPVFTTGI
-305 VMAPRGIGTMISMF
+305 VMAPRGVGTMISMF
-319 MVSRLIGKVDARWL
+319 AVSRMIGRVDARWL
-333 IAIGLSLCGLS
+333 IALGLGLCGLS
-344 LYDMTQFSIDVSEG
+344 LYDMALFTLDVSEER
-358 QVIWNGFMQGI
+358 VIWNGFLQGV

-400 MRNLGASIGVAV
+400 MRNLGASIGVAA
-412 LVALLD
+412 LVAILA
-418 RNTQIN
+418 RNTQEN
-424 RSVLAE
+424 RSQMVE
-430 HLTPFSPLWR
+430 HLTPFNPLWR
-440 FGTTPL
+440 FGTTPIENGL
-446 QDHHAHDA
+446 P
-454 VRRRLAV
+454 V
-461 RLGAG
+461 
-466 RRPLEA
+466 
-472 DRNLERGTQPPGVD
+472 DRSRIIDYLMPFGSGWPFGSVPVD
-486 DRLPQRLP
+486 DPSKLVAVWGEELNRQ
-494 RARGRGGGLHP
+494 
-505 AALLHAPPGAVCA
+505 AAMIAYLNDFRILAISAVIFIPLLFFM
-518 AVAPLTPGAPAPP
+518 
-531 ASSGSHS
+531 
-538 RLVMLPLCR
+538 RRQVMLVRPSR
-547 GAEPATLI
+547 R